1 MTSPQ
6 PERPGQPP
14 LRSWSQLRYDEV
26 HVTFSPVARRLFW
39 QYEGSFPSAISV
51 MKVSS
56 NAKELEPLFQPSR
69 TSAAEGDGGSGGDGA
84 GGGTWHA
91 IAHEPV
97 TQPPVSSLRAAIED
111 LDQWESDWLFWH
123 QDHESAEFVTYG
135 DLSDD
140 DRPFAEYADE
150 DGNWEADSDT
160 EFKIRCCGE
169 DRPLRQRGHELEVK
183 PGGGRSFVSLRDY
196 VQVVHPWLMSLRDE
210 IVRAK
215 SVARTGGFPSG
226 TRYMVTQGPRH
237 VIEERGMWIDRHGAG
252 RAQPPMPMS
261 AGLLAAMQARREWRN
276 RGFTVP
282 QAGNPP

>member
-6 PERPGQPP
+6 PERSRQSP

-26 HVTFSPVARRLFW
+26 HVTFSPVAQRLFW
-39 QYEGSFPSAISV
+39 QYEGSFHSAISV
-51 MKVSS
+51 MKVSG
-56 NAKELEPLFQPSR
+56 NAKELEPLFQRSG

-84 GGGTWHA
+84 GIGTWHA
-91 IAHEPV
+91 VAHKPV

-111 LDQWESDWLFWH
+111 LDQWESDWLSWH
-123 QDHESAEFVTYG
+123 QEHESAEFVTYG
-135 DLSDD
+135 DLGDE

-150 DGNWEADSDT
+150 DGNWDADLDT

-169 DRPLRQRGHELEVK
+169 DRPLRRRGLELEVK
-183 PGGGRSFVSLRDY
+183 PGDGGAFVSLRDY
-196 VQVVHPWLMSLRDE
+196 VQVVHPWLMSLQID

-215 SVARTGGFPSG
+215 SVARTGGFPSE

-237 VIEERGMWIDRHGAG
+237 VIEERGMWMDRHGAG

-261 AGLLAAMQARREWRN
+261 AGLLAVMQAHREWKN

>member
-6 PERPGQPP
+6 PKRSGQPP
-14 LRSWSQLRYDEV
+14 LRSWSQLQYNKV
-26 HVTFSPVARRLFW
+26 HVTFSPVAQRLFW
-39 QYEGSFPSAISV
+39 QYEGSFPNAISV
-51 MKVSS
+51 MKVSG
-56 NAKELEPLFQPSR
+56 NAKELEPLFQPSG
-69 TSAAEGDGGSGGDGA
+69 TSAAEGDGGNGSDGA
-84 GGGTWHA
+84 GTGTWHA
-91 IAHEPV
+91 VAHEPV

-135 DLSDD
+135 DLSDE

-160 EFKIRCCGE
+160 EFKIRMYAT
-169 DRPLRQRGHELEVK
+169 LTLERK
-183 PGGGRSFVSLRDY
+183 A
-196 VQVVHPWLMSLRDE
+196 VHPWLMSLRDD

-215 SVARTGGFPSG
+215 SVARTGGFPSR

-237 VIEERGMWIDRHGAG
+237 VIEERGMWMDRHGAG
-252 RAQPPMPMS
+252 RAQPPMPIS
-261 AGLLAAMQARREWRN
+261 AGLLAAIQAHREWRN